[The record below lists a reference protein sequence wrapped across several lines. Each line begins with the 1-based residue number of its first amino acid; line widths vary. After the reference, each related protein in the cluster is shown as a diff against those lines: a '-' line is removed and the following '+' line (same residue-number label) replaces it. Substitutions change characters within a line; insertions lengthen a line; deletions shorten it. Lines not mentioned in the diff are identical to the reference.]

1 MPCVRIVPDWQEY
14 VPSRFLSHLPFLTN
28 TVIPFKDEETLRLA
42 LKAHATDAEAVGE
55 KPSGTFDGD
64 WYREGDTGVF
74 RCGSKP
80 GAQYTTLYH
89 TVTIGKKIITR
100 RELYIPP
107 MEEQMRDRCV
117 SLSVL

>member
-1 MPCVRIVPDWQEY
+1 MR
-14 VPSRFLSHLPFLTN
+14 PSLTQ
-28 TVIPFKDEETLRLA
+28 IEFIDEETLRLA
-42 LKAHATDAEAVGE
+42 LRASAAVAGPVTAGVEAEGA
-55 KPSGTFDGD
+55 
-64 WYREGDTGVF
+64 WYREGNTGVF

-117 SLSVL
+117 SLSVLSSAATNCV